1 MDVTS
6 GDTVFI
12 GGWEREVCQVLRQT
26 TALDVTGGQGEAL
39 AEEETSEGNRAGQ
52 SYLGEK
58 QLVKHL

>member
-26 TALDVTGGQGEAL
+26 TALDVTGGQGGGATAL
-39 AEEETSEGNRAGQ
+39 DVTGGQGEEQ
-52 SYLGEK
+52 
-58 QLVKHL
+58 QHMM